1 MPYLYVF
8 GRADSTVSVMGANIY
23 PGDIENAIY
32 ADAAL
37 AARVRSFRLSLL
49 EERPGETRP
58 LVAIELERDAPDA
71 TLERALGAQIEA
83 HLLAT
88 NTDYREAVGEY
99 PEMMVPV
106 VRLHAAGTGPF
117 LGDGDRIKHRYVG

>member
-1 MPYLYVF
+1 M
-8 GRADSTVSVMGANIY
+8 A
-23 PGDIENAIY
+23 GDVEGGIY
-32 ADAAL
+32 ADPSL
-37 AARVRSFRLSLL
+37 ATHVRSFRLSLL

-58 LVAIELERDAPDA
+58 LVSIELERGEPTAE
-71 TLERALGAQIEA
+71 LSSALAARIEA

-106 VRLHAAGTGPF
+106 VRLFAAGTGPF
-117 LGDGDRIKHRYVG
+117 EGSGERIKHRYVG